1 MGYRQL
7 FPIVPLHRLTDP
19 QTDFATLVDVT
30 CDSDGKID
38 QFVDLRDVRETL
50 ELPEWRDGEEYYLG
64 IFLVGA
70 YQEVMGSHHNLF
82 GIPDEALVE
91 IDESGFHI
99 RQAIRGSKIQD
110 MIEFARYD
118 AAHLSDQFSS
128 RLEQQIALKKLERST
143 ADKLLNEFRSASNA
157 RTYLE

>member
-70 YQEVMGSHHNLF
+70 YQEVMDRITISLAFPMKHSLKSTSPGSTF
-82 GIPDEALVE
+82 DKRYVEAR
-91 IDESGFHI
+91 F
-99 RQAIRGSKIQD
+99 K
-110 MIEFARYD
+110 
-118 AAHLSDQFSS
+118 
-128 RLEQQIALKKLERST
+128 T
-143 ADKLLNEFRSASNA
+143 
-157 RTYLE
+157 